1 MNKKLKHIV
10 LTLSSASVIT
20 LPIVAAVSAT
30 DSDEFGG
37 IDEDFSGNFSSNNY
51 LNIVKNGQN
60 QNDSAIFGNL
70 FPSMDKNNLE
80 WNSKMDGYEVYQN
93 WNGNYTTSPNGGWS
107 TQIKNK
113 HYNGVVYL
121 EEITPWKEGE
131 TPFYDISKTPRRKWR
146 ATFNNWFVPADP
158 NKDGLPNANWNYRP
172 DAYGNLSY
180 GLMLSRNLQLVDN
193 SVRIVIQAKDH
204 NYNPVSLPN
213 TPNVK
218 GYVTYLVDKD
228 DSKPANEGNIYIPNP
243 QDPTDRS
250 KVQTFSPSQFQ
261 SSRVTLNSDF
271 ESKFRNPYLIP
282 GDNQWASNS
291 STYNTPFTLNN
302 IMYQTVDP
310 NYKDNISK
318 VQDLFNGNANQTG
331 DPNAPWQT
339 SLGTLLYKGNPNSA
353 LNKNINDMGSML
365 FFQVTTGSWWY
376 RDNNSY
382 QPTVVVE
389 FETVDNQD
397 TLNINGNNEYT
408 YKTTNNG
415 GITALFTGYRGN
427 SGIGGGGNFVA
438 AHSVSYTRTKYRTI
452 NVKVQ
457 ERAINSP
464 YGSNN
469 AQQNYYIPSGY
480 GYKLF
485 YDGKEIGH
493 IPANLVNQ
501 AKINNYDNR
510 TQNFTINLAFNS
522 DTTTWP
528 QGMLN
533 SYGEFMDP
541 NKLVLQRDWEDALE
555 ASFFTDNPDHSISA
569 MPQNNGAKNIGG
581 TFLDPNSLKKT
592 GEITFYSDFQW
603 LGKDETENLGYS
615 KLKLME
621 MATEPSSDN
630 LLAPQGSIYAGTN
643 YNYVN
648 TTLLQNQQGPFRN
661 TIYNDW
667 KVNHFTNNSWW
678 TLYNDLK
685 QSDYNA
691 TTAVNNAEGM
701 LNIEAYNK
709 KPTSTDQNVVDTK
722 NFLNYDNYLSTDKAT
737 SLKINNFANFSF
749 APEELKKQYMAEYNK
764 LVLWNQLPAPEYN
777 DTDANNV
784 VDTNNTAQKIKDIVD
799 SYNVLYNKL
808 QSEKST
814 GFEADTPLTAQEFL
828 QEAFKRIDQTS
839 IYSQA
844 YKNAFK
850 TVILQQTDRAT
861 VIKYV
866 NAIVTLDK
874 NYLKAKETY
883 DKFLPVLSNEK
894 YVNIQNFTG
903 EIPGSYQKDAT
914 FIGFE
919 FVMGQAQEVL
929 NVIEQYKTNTVNPE
943 FTTIKK
949 IETNTLRLNPELIE
963 QKYASITTDITS
975 TIAKIN
981 ALTKLTKHE
990 KQSYI
995 ANLWNLVANGKPAAE
1010 FNQQLENYEAREKSI
1025 ALILVQ
1031 AMMTN
1036 QIRLES
1042 DKFSELNEEY
1052 SLNVISEEL
1061 TNSIQKAPIKSS
1073 LIENQIG
1080 GTNSE
1085 IEVISSA
1092 NNHKNWTTV
1101 KDPSG
1106 NMISIFPNTTAASA
1120 SVNYVWQPA
1129 AKYFLNGQAQNYPTS
1144 TETFSYIDRSVS
1156 KKLGTYLLDN
1166 FLAQLNNQANAAVLN
1181 TYKNVMK
1188 FYDTY
1193 NQMVQTFTTTSSELF
1208 AKYDDAENTKQ
1219 DKTNVILNEASYTAL
1234 LADLYK
1240 NYFVQ
1245 RDYANLSNAD
1255 DQNIISTWNNSVNT
1269 LTNKFKALKALV
1281 NKIFTDSPFLNGQ
1294 FYGITNLDKFAFD
1307 QGAYTTF
1314 ILSQNNSDFIAL
1326 LSAAMQVLQMVPDK
1340 INGIVDNNLGESAIL
1355 QAQGEKNL
1363 PSVLRTTT
1371 FSVPTDY
1378 IWYAYTPTQ
1387 VETLMSSLNDAYQ
1400 KLDGR
1405 YRALNN
1411 FLIYVNQK
1419 FFSQIDNNATQLYT
1433 TDEAI
1438 TFTNS
1443 LNLSAVK
1450 NTLLGANPDDSK
1462 YYVQLSNFVLEKAKA
1477 YINSLQNLSQSDK
1490 TSLIDAISTIGT
1502 INFND
1507 FDAKNTTQPQWYWKV
1522 QATLYQAAQINDAV
1536 QSLRKHVNSDAKINQ
1551 IQKDALLKQIT
1562 DLNLFN
1568 ANTLNI
1574 TSKDQALASSFIEVN
1589 KILYTPAEITALKET
1604 ISKLDAEMEKLRNFF
1619 TNSINPNKI
1628 GTANPSN
1635 LYKNAT
1641 ATSKEAFDTAFN
1653 KIATPDTIAIIDPE
1667 NLGILLG
1674 NAIDAFN
1681 ELNGYNETLKQDFA
1695 NSNDVLKNFVTTA
1708 EFNKVAQE
1716 TSTDPIIS
1724 SQQGYNQRYS
1734 EGLNKLVDAVANK
1747 IDALTHLTQA
1757 QKEILKAKANE
1768 LKTQPNA
1775 TFDSLVPIIQEAN
1788 ALDEQMNELKKAQT
1802 AAKQLISDNQV
1813 DYNNLTSSDKA
1824 DLDKALAETDKIF
1837 GPFNEEN
1844 AQSQS
1849 LSKDDAYSLTQ
1860 KIQDL
1865 TNKVQKELLASQI
1878 KNELNKV
1885 TESSP
1890 EALKTYK
1897 EETLNKIKDLNNLT
1911 AEQLGQILKETQNKV
1926 MLQPLYQAI
1935 QNANA
1940 VESPSAEL
1948 TQAIQEA
1955 NRDLN
1960 NLVNDADLTSAKVQ
1974 EATDKLNNAIKLDTL
1989 NKEIAKAET
1998 IQTPSKVLQQAL
2010 TSAKQVANDKETAKY
2025 DENIKALQD
2034 AILKD
2039 PLNKA
2044 LEEATEANEKL
2055 QSGELFNAIEKAK
2068 NTLEQEGLTPE
2079 QVATAAQE
2087 LRDAITKA
2095 QLHSEAQKALEDK
2108 IKEAETINADSA
2120 QPLKDIIA
2128 GAKEVL
2134 ANPNATTE
2142 DYSNALSQLEFALKL
2157 DKIVKVNNAAKEKVS
2172 EDQRSNELN
2181 QAISNADEFINKW
2194 SELIKAN
2201 NSNLADLMQSEQFD
2215 TKEAELIKELYITTN
2230 GNALYN
2236 YANETNNSVVAPTNE
2251 ALTNLYSNFTK
2262 NASEL
2267 SAKIPSLVSSDKF
2280 DDLTQTNPAHAE
2292 LEKQMLANKAY
2303 YEMNNIVASLPAE
2316 SEENPR
2322 SELLKNAIKDANTIT
2337 GVQNDTISFTN
2348 PSELTAP
2355 FETIKDNLT
2364 QQALKDLAN
2373 NPLDMIIKAETLLKN
2388 ARAKNNLA
2396 LQIASANAVKEILEH
2411 GHVDESNKTRLDL
2424 TLDQKKELLN
2434 TALEEANTALSQNDK
2449 DDTYYNEAA
2458 EKLAKAEEIAA
2469 KFIKDLKDKLTL
2481 LVTKANE
2488 QTTKTPALE
2497 AEIPLAQKLL
2507 ENDGVQAKDLI
2518 DEIYKMAHLLAKNKL
2533 QELINQTSDN
2543 LKNSESF
2550 KEMALAPANA
2560 IIANDNASLK
2570 DLEKAITKYESN
2582 LKKDKLFEAYDLAK
2596 DAIKPLSEELN
2607 ALLTQ
2612 SKNMLEDKDDTYLEA
2627 SKATFDTQA
2636 DKLLQALRKNNLLN
2650 LINQTENSS
2659 EPMSDDLQAAL
2670 NNAKEVAKTI
2680 DANTPEVNYQA
2691 ANKLQ
2696 TALNANKLNNALQNA
2711 KDTLAK
2717 FTAKEGQSLNEEA
2730 TQIKTA
2736 LEAAIAK
2743 AQEAANNPLQSKDY
2757 YDKFADELN
2766 TVVKADNKV
2775 FNDAKEAFENKLAQI
2790 KAAIANKIIVPSNK
2804 LKETLAKYETMPE
2817 NPNYMD
2823 YVNGLKDITFA
2834 SNANDLAN
2842 AVENFVSPDKNVENI
2857 NPEILNQA
2865 KELLNNKEATSEAL
2879 NKLVAP
2885 VKATSEANNALNVI
2899 AQKQNLN
2906 NAQMQALNN
2915 ALKEA
2920 YKTYNISAEDMKEA
2934 ADAIVQNATD
2944 LDNKMK
2950 ELSDYINSLS
2960 DTLKNDPITSL
2971 KYTYADD
2978 NLKTAYKDALD
2989 KALNVLKKDTGTV
3002 VGDNQASEINDYLEN
3017 LKKALAALNGKENL
3031 DKIKSDAETKLN
3043 NLKAL
3048 ENSNQFVNAPEAL
3061 QNAYKEA
3068 IKNAQTALDTVN
3080 SMVTASDKTNT
3091 DNLATALENLQ
3102 KLADEINKF
3111 PDTKYEVNNTPATH
3125 VDKVLS
3131 ELNNLS
3137 QAVKDTIKENFNKAT
3152 TFEEANKILQD
3163 AIKQNASLGNEV
3175 NGVKDAISN
3184 IINNLP
3190 ATSKD
3195 QINNIQEQINKIAAS
3210 AKPEIVDA
3218 LNNLVNGL
3226 NNFDALNDAL
3236 KAYKNSNTKSSKYQD
3251 ALNNLQNAIQALA
3264 SANDDNPLTS
3274 DLANTFNEK
3283 ADDIKLEANNIIN
3296 LVNAL
3301 QNKDQKAFNEA
3312 INNLSGTENGEEY
3325 LNFGNVLNDNKY
3337 FDILNT
3343 PDNKYTKEQVE
3354 QLQNIL
3360 LSKELQK
3367 MPLVV
3372 KSTIIKDIK
3381 AASHGM
3387 PWWAYVVISTSIL
3400 WLAAMILIVSHK
3412 RK

>member
-1 MNKKLKHIV
+1 MNKKLKYIV
-10 LTLSSASVIT
+10 LTLSNATILS

-30 DSDEFGG
+30 GNVEFGG
-37 IDEDFSGNFSSNNY
+37 NDDEFSGSY
-51 LNIVKNGQN
+51 LKNSYINIVKNGN
-60 QNDSAIFGNL
+60 NKATDGIFGNIY
-70 FPSMDKNNLE
+70 PGMNQNQWYGKTESR
-80 WNSKMDGYEVYQN
+80 EVYQN
-93 WNGNYTTSPNGGWS
+93 KIRYSTSYSGRTALANENYGNVVKIEEVTSPN
-107 TQIKNK
+107 
-113 HYNGVVYL
+113 NG
-121 EEITPWKEGE
+121 
-131 TPFYDISKTPRRKWR
+131 DIFSYAQGKTKRRWR
-146 ATFNNWFVPADP
+146 AVFNNYFVPQDP
-158 NKDGLPNANWNYRP
+158 NWNIKPNASNNYQP
-172 DAYGNLSY
+172 DSYGNLSF
-180 GLMLSRNLQLVDN
+180 GLALTKNIQIVDN
-193 SVRIVIQAKDH
+193 SMRITILTKDK
-204 NYNPVSLPN
+204 NYNPVSYPYVN
-213 TPNVK
+213 GKKYK
-218 GYVTYLVDKD
+218 GYTYNVLN
-228 DSKPANEGNIYIPNP
+228 SGTATPLTTGNIYVPNVNNNNNLDTYSP
-243 QDPTDRS
+243 NDFVNENININMTNAFYNGFTNAV
-250 KVQTFSPSQFQ
+250 KGATFND
-261 SSRVTLNSDF
+261 V
-271 ESKFRNPYLIP
+271 
-282 GDNQWASNS
+282 
-291 STYNTPFTLNN
+291 YNTPFLLNN
-302 IMYQTVDP
+302 LKYTTVDP
-310 NYKDNISK
+310 SYADNIGD
-318 VQDLFNGNANQTG
+318 VTDLWKGYNNQSGWPDST
-331 DPNAPWQT
+331 WQT
-339 SLGTLLYKGNPNSA
+339 LLGTFLPQPEGSVFT
-353 LNKNINDMGSML
+353 KNTMNVGSV
-365 FFQVTTGSWWY
+365 FFGQVSTGKQNY
-376 RDNNSY
+376 RDTSY
-382 QPTVVVE
+382 EPTIVVE
-389 FETVDNQD
+389 FETIDSQSD
-397 TLNINGNNEYT
+397 LNINNTNDYTFTNEQNNE
-408 YKTTNNG
+408 G
-415 GITALFTGYRGN
+415 GISAFFTAY
-427 SGIGGGGNFVA
+427 GGVDYNFVA
-438 AHSVSYTRTKYRTI
+438 SNSISYQRTNYRAI
-452 NVKVQ
+452 NVSVK
-457 ERAINSP
+457 ERAISSP
-464 YGSNN
+464 MQNKYSLRTQYLTNNYGYEL
-469 AQQNYYIPSGY
+469 YYGDTLLGSIPSN
-480 GYKLF
+480 
-485 YDGKEIGH
+485 I
-493 IPANLVNQ
+493 IAQ
-501 AKINNYDNR
+501 AKGNNYDER
-510 TQNFTINLAFNS
+510 TQTFNLDLVFNTDIS
-522 DTTTWP
+522 KWP
-528 QGMLN
+528 AEMRS
-533 SYGEFMDP
+533 SYTSFMDP
-541 NKLVLQRDWEDALE
+541 SKLVLKKVYDQPVA
-555 ASFFTDNPDHSISA
+555 AQFFTNNSNHSLNNMPNDNGIGLNSL
-569 MPQNNGAKNIGG
+569 GG
-581 TFLDPNSLKKT
+581 TFLDSNALKYNGK
-592 GEITFYSDFQW
+592 ITFYSDTQW
-603 LGKDETENLGYS
+603 LGESENNNIGYS

-621 MATEPSSDN
+621 MATEPSSDD
-630 LLAPQGSIYAGTN
+630 LLAPEGSIYAGQH
-643 YNYVN
+643 YNFAN
-648 TTLLQNQQGPFRN
+648 TTLLQNQQSPFRN

-667 KVNHFTNNSWW
+667 KVSHFTNDSWW
-678 TLYNDLK
+678 NQYNDLK

-691 TTAVNNAEGM
+691 TTAVNNADGM
-701 LNIEAYNK
+701 KNIEAYNN
-709 KPTSTDQNVVDTK
+709 KPTSTDQNIVDTK
-722 NFLNYDNYLSTDKAT
+722 NFLNYDNYSSTDKT
-737 SLKINNFANFSF
+737 TNLKINNFTNYSF
-749 APEELKKQYMAEYNK
+749 APTELKKQYMAEYNK
-764 LVLWNQLPAPEYN
+764 LVLWNELPAPEYN
-777 DTDANNV
+777 TDAETV

-799 SYNVLYNKL
+799 SYNAIYNKL
-808 QSEKST
+808 QTEKST
-814 GFEADTPLTAQEFL
+814 GFEADTPLTTQEFL
-828 QEAFKRIDQTS
+828 QEAFNKIDQTT

-850 TVILQQTDRAT
+850 SVVLQQTDRAT

-874 NYLKAKETY
+874 NYLVAKETY
-883 DKFLPVLSNEK
+883 NKFLPVLSTSNDK
-894 YVNIQNFTG
+894 YANIQNFTG
-903 EIPGSYQKDAT
+903 KIPGSSQTDST
-914 FIGFE
+914 FISFE
-919 FVMGQAQEVL
+919 FVMGQAKEVL
-929 NVIEQYKTNTVNPE
+929 DTIEQYKIDTVNPDYI
-943 FTTIKK
+943 TVKK
-949 IETNTLRLNPELIE
+949 LETNNLQLNPKLIE

-975 TIAKIN
+975 TIAKIS

-990 KQSYI
+990 KQSYTTS
-995 ANLWNLVANGKPAAE
+995 LWNLVANGQPDAE

-1025 ALILVQ
+1025 ALILVK

-1052 SLNVISEEL
+1052 SLNIISKEL
-1061 TNSIQKAPIKSS
+1061 TNSIQAGPVKSATIS
-1073 LIENQIG
+1073 NQIG
-1080 GTNSE
+1080 STVSQ

-1092 NNHKNWTTV
+1092 NNHKNWFSV

-1106 NMISIFPNTTAASA
+1106 ITISIFPNTTAASA
-1120 SVNYVWQPA
+1120 SVNYVWQPS
-1129 AKYFLNGQAQNYPTS
+1129 AKYFLNGQAQNYPT
-1144 TETFSYIDRSVS
+1144 TTDTFAYVDQSQT

-1166 FLAQLNNQANAAVLN
+1166 FETQLNNQANATALD

-1188 FYDTY
+1188 FYNTY
-1193 NQMVQTFTTTSSELF
+1193 SQMVQTFTASSSDLF
-1208 AKYDDAENTKQ
+1208 AKYDDTENTKQ
-1219 DKTNVILNEASYTAL
+1219 DKTNVILNEASYTSL

-1255 DQNIISTWNNSVNT
+1255 DQNIINTWNDSVNT

-1281 NKIFTDSPFLNGQ
+1281 NQIFTDSPFLNGQ

-1326 LSAAMQVLQMVPDK
+1326 LSTAMQVLQMVPDK
-1340 INGIVDNNLGESAIL
+1340 INGIVDNSLGESAIL

-1462 YYVQLSNFVLEKAKA
+1462 YYAQLSNFVLEKAKA

-1490 TSLIDAISTIGT
+1490 TSLIDAISTIGA

-1536 QSLRKHVNSDAKINQ
+1536 QSLKKHVNSDAKINQ

-1568 ANTLNI
+1568 ADTLNI

-1589 KILYTPAEITALKET
+1589 KILYTPAEITSLKET

-1667 NLGILLG
+1667 NLGTLLG
-1674 NAIDAFN
+1674 NAINAFN
-1681 ELNGYNETLKQDFA
+1681 NLNGYNETLKQDFA

-1716 TSTDPIIS
+1716 TSADPIIS
-1724 SQQGYNQRYS
+1724 SQQEYNQRYS

-1813 DYNNLTSSDKA
+1813 DYDNLTSSDKT

-1911 AEQLGQILKETQNKV
+1911 AEQLSQILKETQNKV

-1955 NRDLN
+1955 NQDLN

-1974 EATDKLNNAIKLDTL
+1974 EATDKLNNAIKLDML
-1989 NKEIAKAET
+1989 NKEIAKAEA

-2157 DKIVKVNNAAKEKVS
+2157 DKIVKVNNAAKEKVA

-2201 NSNLADLMQSEQFD
+2201 NSNLADLMQSQQFD

-2230 GNALYN
+2230 GNALYK
-2236 YANETNNSVVAPTNE
+2236 YANETTNSIVAPTNE
-2251 ALTNLYSNFTK
+2251 ALTNLYNNFTK

-2280 DDLTQTNPAHAE
+2280 DDLSQPNPTHAE

-2322 SELLKNAIKDANTIT
+2322 SELLKNAIKDVNTIT

-2348 PSELTAP
+2348 PNELTTP
-2355 FETIKDNLT
+2355 FEAIKDNLT

-2607 ALLTQ
+2607 ALLSQ

-2775 FNDAKEAFENKLAQI
+2775 FNDTKEAFENKLAQI